1 MQRRSSSR
9 GRWTLE
15 NFKLGPVT
23 RYKWSYGAP
32 ISNVITPDTFTGLM
46 AYITPFITI
55 VGAHLVLGM
64 LGAVRSWRPWQVH
77 QPPPKASRFVLE
89 TRLVSLAVFWKAH
102 MTKKLLCGWALSDN
116 CGAASLRWLRSCVC
130 KLHIMGLAPCHLNFP
145 VKRQNGETRSVRLPK
160 SMSSQNS
167 QMSTFGWSNSAE
179 RKPAFT
185 NWSLHRVGW
194 RLNLNILFGPL
205 LTRPLNGFQLIR
217 CWSVLA
223 EWNQALY

>member
-23 RYKWSYGAP
+23 RYKWSYG
-32 ISNVITPDTFTGLM
+32 L
-46 AYITPFITI
+46 TPFIAI

-77 QPPPKASRFVLE
+77 QPLPKASRFVLE
-89 TRLVSLAVFWKAH
+89 TRLVSLAAFRKAH
-102 MTKKLLCGWALSDN
+102 MTEKLLCCWALSDN
-116 CGAASLRWLRSCVC
+116 CDAASLRWLQSCVC

-145 VKRQNGETRSVRLPK
+145 VKRQNGETRSVSLPK

-167 QMSTFGWSNSAE
+167 QMSTFGWSNSAA

-194 RLNLNILFGPL
+194 RLNLNIPICPL
-205 LTRPLNGFQLIR
+205 DSSSEWFSTYTMLKRLGRMKPGLVLRSCKVSWFQKQ
-217 CWSVLA
+217 
-223 EWNQALY
+223 EP